1 MKNYNTN
8 PKNKRAS
15 LHTGRKTDIEHSQ
28 TDLETNQIN
37 LNEGPVQVI
46 GVNRLTHI
54 RGLARNI
61 SIAQNEAQLSSGENT
76 ANQINLFFS
85 PPFCNHFSFFI
96 FQLGRPFCNLIGPTL
111 LELELF

>member
-54 RGLARNI
+54 RRLARNI

-85 PPFCNHFSFFI
+85 PF
-96 FQLGRPFCNLIGPTL
+96 L
-111 LELELF
+111 

>member
-76 ANQINLFFS
+76 ANQINLFFF
-85 PPFCNHFSFFI
+85 PPF
-96 FQLGRPFCNLIGPTL
+96 L
-111 LELELF
+111 

>member
-1 MKNYNTN
+1 M
-8 PKNKRAS
+8 
-15 LHTGRKTDIEHSQ
+15 HTGRKTDIEHSQ

-76 ANQINLFFS
+76 ANQINLFFFS
-85 PPFCNHFSFFI
+85 PFCNHFSFFI

>member
-28 TDLETNQIN
+28 TDLKTNQIN

-54 RGLARNI
+54 RRLARNI

-76 ANQINLFFS
+76 ANQINLFFF
-85 PPFCNHFSFFI
+85 PPLFVII
-96 FQLGRPFCNLIGPTL
+96 F
-111 LELELF
+111 LFLYFN